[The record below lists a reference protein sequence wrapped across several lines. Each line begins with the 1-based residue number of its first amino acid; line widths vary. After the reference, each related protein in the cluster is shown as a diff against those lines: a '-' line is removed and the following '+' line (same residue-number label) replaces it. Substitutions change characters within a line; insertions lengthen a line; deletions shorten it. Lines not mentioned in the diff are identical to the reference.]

1 MTSGKAIDYW
11 QQLESRQ
18 LEWAFRAYDR
28 LIKTLSHD
36 VQERIQLRE
45 RESDAKPYV
54 VIFGKTQVGKTTLLL
69 DLMGIDLQQ
78 MVTLSHVLR
87 GGREA
92 GKSATATAME
102 YCRSTDQRW
111 GLFIQSKTRWFVSDS
126 DMTEALAQ
134 LRKQMEQ
141 GKLVI
146 NSPCIVH
153 IPGRFFRI
161 QTSGAPSVRILDLPG
176 DNPANAQ
183 EQKHVNQM
191 AKTYLPFADL
201 VLLIGRGDDLSF
213 LQPEVI
219 TLPGI
224 EDWQAMPHRF
234 RIVTTYSY
242 SAQSVKTLIR
252 NDSAFDI
259 AQLRQRLIEQI
270 ERFNSL
276 SDAAKNQNLYFPL
289 EFGSSWLSMAE
300 KDSVLYARV
309 APMVNRLRSEL
320 LEQIAA
326 STSPLGRLRS
336 TLDTHLSVKYIQEKK
351 TEVIERELLG
361 LKKQQ
366 QETETTLTTWE
377 KAMARSQEKIDQTG
391 RLLKDNSLSIS
402 RRLIDKTAEKAAVI
416 KLSAEYKSEKCT
428 TLHRMIADYCSE
440 IKNIQLAVASQS
452 IYWQKVTRKNIE
464 PTRQAVQE
472 ILDEKFSAIRYTLND
487 YWIDA
492 YLSSDNY
499 SSDKNRVIHA
509 ADNAKAEV
517 IRLWTSQWMAAAE
530 NVLNECKSEFT
541 KEERTLDMLQV
552 EKDKSIRRKTSLEQQ
567 LTSHKDD
574 LKKIATDS
582 KEDLARCKR
591 FVHFLDEEYLNTL
604 NERLDSAFQERD
616 DCDALLQILS
626 CVALKNQR
634 EDLMNLTEKY
644 SG

>member
-1 MTSGKAIDYW
+1 MKTDEVVDYW
-11 QQLESRQ
+11 CQLQSRQ
-18 LEWAFRAYDR
+18 TEWAFRAYDR

-36 VQERIQLRE
+36 VQERIQLRG
-45 RESDAKPYV
+45 SDAEPYV

-78 MVTLSHVLR
+78 MTTLSHVLR

-102 YCRSTDQRW
+102 YRRSTDQRW
-111 GLFIQSKTRWFVSDS
+111 GLFVQSKTRWFASD
-126 DMTEALAQ
+126 DAMAEALAQ
-134 LRKQMEQ
+134 LRQQMEQ
-141 GKLVI
+141 GELVVD
-146 NSPCIVH
+146 SPCIVH
-153 IPGRFFRI
+153 IPGRFFSL
-161 QTSGAPSVRILDLPG
+161 QTTGAPSVRILDLPG
-176 DNPANAQ
+176 DNPANME

-219 TLPGI
+219 TLPGM

-252 NDSAFDI
+252 NDPAFDI
-259 AQLRQRLIEQI
+259 TQLRQRLIEQI

-276 SDAAKNQNLYFPL
+276 SDAAKDRNLYFPL

-300 KDSVLYARV
+300 NDTDLYARV
-309 APMVNRLRSEL
+309 APMVSRLRSEL
-320 LEQIAA
+320 LEQIAT

-351 TEVIERELLG
+351 TATIERELLG

-366 QETETTLTTWE
+366 QETTNTLKTWE
-377 KAMARSQEKIDQTG
+377 KAMSKSQDKIDKTDK
-391 RLLKDNSLSIS
+391 LLKDNALSVS
-402 RRLIDKTAEKAAVI
+402 QRLIDKAAEKAAVI
-416 KLSAEYKSEKCT
+416 KLSAEYESEKCT
-428 TLHRMIADYCSE
+428 TLHRMISDYCTE
-440 IKNIQLAVASQS
+440 IKKIQLAVDNKSA
-452 IYWQKVTRKNIE
+452 YWQKVARKNIE
-464 PTRQAVQE
+464 PTRQAVQD

-487 YWIDA
+487 YWIDT
-492 YLSSDNY
+492 YLSSANY

-517 IRLWTSQWMAAAE
+517 IRLWTSQWKVAAE
-530 NVLNECKSEFT
+530 NVWNEYKSELT
-541 KEERTLDMLQV
+541 KEGITLYVLRGEQN
-552 EKDKSIRRKTSLEQQ
+552 KSLRQRTSLEQQ
-567 LTSHKDD
+567 TDSHKVQ
-574 LKKIATDS
+574 LEKIAADS
-582 KEDLARCKR
+582 QEDLARCEQ

-604 NERLDSAFQERD
+604 SERLDSAFQERD

-634 EDLMNLTEKY
+634 EDLMTLTEKY

>member
-1 MTSGKAIDYW
+1 MTSGKVIDYW
-11 QQLESRQ
+11 LRLESRQ
-18 LEWAFRAYDR
+18 SEWAFRAYDR

-45 RESDAKPYV
+45 SDAEPYV

-78 MVTLSHVLR
+78 MATLSHVLR

-102 YCRSTDQRW
+102 YRRSTDQRW
-111 GLFIQSKTRWFVSDS
+111 GLFVQSKTRWFASDD

-134 LRKQMEQ
+134 LRKQMER
-141 GKLVI
+141 GELVVY
-146 NSPCIVH
+146 SPCIVH
-153 IPGRFFRI
+153 IPGRFFRM
-161 QTSGAPSVRILDLPG
+161 QTSGAPGVRILDLPG
-176 DNPANAQ
+176 DNPANME

-252 NDSAFDI
+252 NDPAFDI
-259 AQLRQRLIEQI
+259 TQLRQRLIEQI

-276 SDAAKNQNLYFPL
+276 SDAAKDRNLYFPL

-300 KDSVLYARV
+300 NDTALYARV

-320 LEQIAA
+320 LEQIAT

-351 TEVIERELLG
+351 TAAIERELLG

-366 QETETTLTTWE
+366 QETTNTLKTWE
-377 KAMARSQEKIDQTG
+377 KAMSRSQDKINQTDK
-391 RLLKDNSLSIS
+391 LLKDNALTVSQQI
-402 RRLIDKTAEKAAVI
+402 IDKAAEGAAVI
-416 KLSAEYKSEKCT
+416 NLSAEYESEKCT
-428 TLHRMIADYCSE
+428 TLHRMISDYCSE
-440 IKNIQLAVASQS
+440 IKKIQLAVEIKSA
-452 IYWQKVTRKNIE
+452 YWQKVARKNIE
-464 PTRQAVQE
+464 PTRQAVQD

-487 YWIDA
+487 YWIDT
-492 YLSSDNY
+492 YLSSANY

-517 IRLWTSQWMAAAE
+517 IRLWVSQWKAAAE
-530 NVLNECKSEFT
+530 NVWNEYKSELT
-541 KEERTLDMLQV
+541 KEGITLDVLRGEQN
-552 EKDKSIRRKTSLEQQ
+552 KSLRQQTSLEQQ
-567 LTSHKDD
+567 TDSHKVQ
-574 LKKIATDS
+574 LEKIATDS
-582 KEDLARCKR
+582 QEDLARCEQ

-604 NERLDSAFQERD
+604 SERLGSAFQERD

>member
-1 MTSGKAIDYW
+1 MTSGKVIDYW
-11 QQLESRQ
+11 QRLESRQ
-18 LEWAFRAYDR
+18 SEWAFRAYDR

-45 RESDAKPYV
+45 SDAEPYV

-78 MVTLSHVLR
+78 MATLSHVLR

-102 YCRSTDQRW
+102 YRRSTDQRW
-111 GLFIQSKTRWFVSDS
+111 GLFVQSKTSWFVSDD

-134 LRKQMEQ
+134 LRKQMER
-141 GKLVI
+141 GELVVD
-146 NSPCIVH
+146 SSCIVH

-161 QTSGAPSVRILDLPG
+161 QTSGAPGVRILDLPG
-176 DNPANAQ
+176 DNPANME

-252 NDSAFDI
+252 NDPAFDI
-259 AQLRQRLIEQI
+259 TQLRQRLIEQI

-276 SDAAKNQNLYFPL
+276 SDAVKDQNLYFPL

-300 KDSVLYARV
+300 NDSSLYARV
-309 APMVNRLRSEL
+309 APMVSRLRSEL

-351 TEVIERELLG
+351 TAAIERGLLG

-366 QETETTLTTWE
+366 QKTETTMTTWE
-377 KAMARSQEKIDQTG
+377 KAMSRSQEKIDQTN
-391 RLLKDNSLSIS
+391 RLLKDNSLSVS
-402 RRLIDKTAEKAAVI
+402 RRLIDKAAEEAAVI
-416 KLSAEYKSEKCT
+416 KLPAEYKSEKCT

-440 IKNIQLAVASQS
+440 IKKIQLAVASQS
-452 IYWQKVTRKNIE
+452 TYWQKVARKNIE
-464 PTRQAVQE
+464 PTRQAVQD

-492 YLSSDNY
+492 YLSSANY
-499 SSDKNRVIHA
+499 SSDKNSVIHA

-530 NVLNECKSEFT
+530 NVRNEYKSELT
-541 KEERTLDMLQV
+541 KEGMTLDVLRV
-552 EKDKSIRRKTSLEQQ
+552 EQNKSLRRQTALEQQ
-567 LTSHKDD
+567 IASYKDD
-574 LKKIATDS
+574 LKKIDADS

>member
-1 MTSGKAIDYW
+1 MTSWKVINYW

-18 LEWAFRAYDR
+18 LEWAFRAYDQ

-45 RESDAKPYV
+45 SDTEPYV

-78 MVTLSHVLR
+78 MATLSHVLR

-102 YCRSTDQRW
+102 YRRSADQRW
-111 GLFIQSKTRWFVSDS
+111 GLFVQSKTHWFASDD
-126 DMTEALAQ
+126 DMTDALAQ
-134 LRKQMEQ
+134 IRKQMER
-141 GKLVI
+141 GELVVD
-146 NSPCIVH
+146 SPCIVH
-153 IPGRFFRI
+153 IPGRFFRMK
-161 QTSGAPSVRILDLPG
+161 TTGVLGVRILDLPG

-191 AKTYLPFADL
+191 AKSYLPFADL

-213 LQPEVI
+213 LQPDVI

-224 EDWQAMPHRF
+224 EDWQAMPCRF

-252 NDSAFDI
+252 NDPAFDI
-259 AQLRQRLIEQI
+259 TQLRQRLIEQI
-270 ERFNSL
+270 ERFNSM
-276 SDAAKNQNLYFPL
+276 SDMAKDLNLYFPL

-300 KDSVLYARV
+300 NDSALYARV
-309 APMVNRLRSEL
+309 APMVNRLRNEL

-351 TEVIERELLG
+351 TAVVEKKLSA
-361 LKKQQ
+361 LKKQL
-366 QETETTLTTWE
+366 QETENTLMTWE
-377 KAMARSQEKIDQTG
+377 KAISRSLEKINQTNW
-391 RLLKDNSLSIS
+391 LLKDNSLAVS
-402 RRLIDKTAEKAAVI
+402 RGFIDKAAKEAAVI

-428 TLHRMIADYCSE
+428 TLRRMIADYCSE
-440 IKNIQLAVASQS
+440 IKKIQLAIASQS
-452 IYWQKVTRKNIE
+452 TYWRKVARKNIE
-464 PTRQAVQE
+464 PTRQEVQD
-472 ILDEKFSAIRYTLND
+472 ILDEKFNAIRYTLDD

-492 YLSSDNY
+492 YLSSANY
-499 SSDKNRVIHA
+499 LSDKNSVIYA

-530 NVLNECKSEFT
+530 NVRNEYKSELS
-541 KEERTLDMLQV
+541 KERMTLDVLRV
-552 EKDKSIRRKTSLEQQ
+552 EQNKSLRRQTSLEQQ
-567 LTSHKDD
+567 IVSHKDD
-574 LKKIATDS
+574 LKKIAAAS
-582 KEDLARCKR
+582 KEDLARCKQ
-591 FVHFLDEEYLNTL
+591 FVHFLDKEYLNTL
-604 NERLDSAFQERD
+604 SARLDSVFQEQD
-616 DCDALLQILS
+616 NCDALLQVLS

>member
-1 MTSGKAIDYW
+1 MTSGVVIDYW
-11 QQLESRQ
+11 QKLESRQ
-18 LEWAFRAYDR
+18 SAWAFRAYER
-28 LIKTLSHD
+28 LITTLSPD
-36 VQERIQLRE
+36 VQERLQL
-45 RESDAKPYV
+45 RESDAEPYV

-78 MVTLSHVLR
+78 MAMLSQVLR

-102 YCRSTDQRW
+102 YRRSTDQRW
-111 GLFIQSKTRWFVSDS
+111 GLFVQANTRWFASDD
-126 DMTEALAQ
+126 DMTEALAL

-141 GKLVI
+141 GELIVD
-146 NSPCIVH
+146 SPCIVH
-153 IPGRFFRI
+153 IPARFFRI
-161 QTSGAPSVRILDLPG
+161 QTSGALGVRILDLPG
-176 DNPANAQ
+176 DNPANME

-252 NDSAFDI
+252 NDPAFDI
-259 AQLRQRLIEQI
+259 TQLRQRLIEQI

-276 SDAAKNQNLYFPL
+276 SDAAKDRNLYFPL
-289 EFGSSWLSMAE
+289 EFGSSWLSMTE
-300 KDSVLYARV
+300 NDSALYARV
-309 APMVNRLRSEL
+309 APMVSSLRSEL
-320 LEQIAA
+320 LEQIAT

-351 TEVIERELLG
+351 TAAIEREILRI
-361 LKKQQ
+361 KKQQ
-366 QETETTLTTWE
+366 QETKTNLMTWE
-377 KAMARSQEKIDQTG
+377 KAISRTQEKIDQTHS
-391 RLLKDNSLSIS
+391 LLKDNPLSVS
-402 RRLIDKTAEKAAVI
+402 RRLIVKAAEKASVI
-416 KLSAEYKSEKCT
+416 ELSAEYKSEKCA
-428 TLHRMIADYCSE
+428 TLQNMILDYCRE
-440 IKNIQLAVASQS
+440 IQNIQVTAVSQS
-452 IYWQKVTRKNIE
+452 TYWQKVASKNIE
-464 PTRQAVQE
+464 PTRQAVQG
-472 ILDEKFSAIRYTLND
+472 ILDESFSAIRCTLND
-487 YWIDA
+487 YWSGTYFISA
-492 YLSSDNY
+492 NYL
-499 SSDKNRVIHA
+499 SDKNSVIHA
-509 ADNAKAEV
+509 ANKAKEEV
-517 IRLWTSQWMAAAE
+517 IRLWISQWMAAAE
-530 NVLNECKSEFT
+530 RVLNEYQNELT
-541 KEERTLDMLQV
+541 KEEIFLNVLRSEQNKSLQQQ
-552 EKDKSIRRKTSLEQQ
+552 TSLEQQ
-567 LTSHKDD
+567 IDSYKDD
-574 LKKIATDS
+574 LKKIASDS
-582 KEDLARCKR
+582 KEDLARCNR

-604 NERLDSAFQERD
+604 NERLDSAFQESN

>member
-1 MTSGKAIDYW
+1 MMSGEVIDYW
-11 QQLESRQ
+11 QRLESRQ
-18 LEWAFRAYDR
+18 SEWAFRAYDR

-45 RESDAKPYV
+45 SDAEPYV

-78 MVTLSHVLR
+78 MATLSHVLR

-102 YCRSTDQRW
+102 YRRSTDQRW
-111 GLFIQSKTRWFVSDS
+111 GLFVQSKTRWFASDD

-134 LRKQMEQ
+134 LRKQMER
-141 GKLVI
+141 GELVVY
-146 NSPCIVH
+146 SPCIVH

-161 QTSGAPSVRILDLPG
+161 QTSGAPGVRILDLPG
-176 DNPANAQ
+176 DNPANME

-252 NDSAFDI
+252 NDPAFDI
-259 AQLRQRLIEQI
+259 TQLRQRLIEQI

-276 SDAAKNQNLYFPL
+276 SDAAKDRNLYFPL

-300 KDSVLYARV
+300 NDTALYARV

-320 LEQIAA
+320 LEQIAT

-351 TEVIERELLG
+351 TAAIERELLG

-366 QETETTLTTWE
+366 QETTNTLKTWE
-377 KAMARSQEKIDQTG
+377 KAMSRSQDKINQTDK
-391 RLLKDNSLSIS
+391 LLKDNALTVSQQI
-402 RRLIDKTAEKAAVI
+402 IDKAAEGAAVI
-416 KLSAEYKSEKCT
+416 NLSAEYESEKCT
-428 TLHRMIADYCSE
+428 TLHRMISDYCSE
-440 IKNIQLAVASQS
+440 IKKIQLAVEIKSA
-452 IYWQKVTRKNIE
+452 YWQKVARKNIE
-464 PTRQAVQE
+464 PTRQAVQD
-472 ILDEKFSAIRYTLND
+472 ILDEKFSAIRYKLND
-487 YWIDA
+487 YWIDT
-492 YLSSDNY
+492 YLSSANY
-499 SSDKNRVIHA
+499 SSDKNSVIHA

-517 IRLWTSQWMAAAE
+517 IRLWVSQWKAAAE
-530 NVLNECKSEFT
+530 NVWNEYKSELT
-541 KEERTLDMLQV
+541 KEGITLDVLRGEQN
-552 EKDKSIRRKTSLEQQ
+552 KSLRQQTSLEQQ
-567 LTSHKDD
+567 TDSHKVQ
-574 LKKIATDS
+574 LEKIATDS
-582 KEDLARCKR
+582 QDDLARCEQ
-591 FVHFLDEEYLNTL
+591 FVHFLDEEYLDTL
-604 NERLDSAFQERD
+604 SERLGSAFQERD

>member
-1 MTSGKAIDYW
+1 MTSGKVIDYW
-11 QQLESRQ
+11 QRLESRQ
-18 LEWAFRAYDR
+18 SEWAFRAYDR
-28 LIKTLSHD
+28 LVKTLSTD
-36 VQERIQLRE
+36 VQDRIQLRE
-45 RESDAKPYV
+45 SNAEPYV

-78 MVTLSHVLR
+78 MATLSQVLR

-102 YCRSTDQRW
+102 YRRSTDARW
-111 GLFIQSKTRWFVSDS
+111 GLSVQSKKHWFTSD
-126 DMTEALAQ
+126 DEMAEALAQ
-134 LRKQMEQ
+134 LRQQMER
-141 GKLVI
+141 GELVVD
-146 NSPCIVH
+146 SPCIVH
-153 IPGRFFRI
+153 IPGRFFSL
-161 QTSGAPSVRILDLPG
+161 QTTGATGVRILDLPG

-252 NDSAFDI
+252 NDPAFDI
-259 AQLRQRLIEQI
+259 TQLRQRLIEQI
-270 ERFNSL
+270 ERFHSL
-276 SDAAKNQNLYFPL
+276 SDAAKDPNLYFPL

-300 KDSVLYARV
+300 NDSALYARV
-309 APMVNRLRSEL
+309 DPMVSRLRSEL

-351 TEVIERELLG
+351 TAAIERELLG
-361 LKKQQ
+361 LQKQQ
-366 QETETTLTTWE
+366 QETENTLKVWASAVTQT
-377 KAMARSQEKIDQTG
+377 QEKINQTDK
-391 RLLKDNSLSIS
+391 LLKDNALSAS
-402 RRLIDKTAEKAAVI
+402 QRLIDKAAEKVAI
-416 KLSAEYKSEKCT
+416 LKLQGDYSSEKCT
-428 TLHRMIADYCSE
+428 TLHRMIADYYSE
-440 IKNIQLAVASQS
+440 IKKIQLLVASQPA
-452 IYWQKVTRKNIE
+452 YWQKVARRNIE
-464 PTRQAVQE
+464 PTRQAVQD
-472 ILDEKFSAIRYTLND
+472 ILDENFSAIRFTLND
-487 YWIDA
+487 YWIDT
-492 YLSSDNY
+492 YLSSANY
-499 SSDKNRVIHA
+499 LSDKNSVIHA
-509 ADNAKAEV
+509 ADRAKAEV
-517 IRLWTSQWMAAAE
+517 IRLWTSQWKAAAE
-530 NVLNECKSEFT
+530 NVWNEYKSELT
-541 KEERTLDMLQV
+541 NEGMTLDVLRGEQN
-552 EKDKSIRRKTSLEQQ
+552 KSLRKKTSLEQQ
-567 LTSHKDD
+567 AASQEDELE
-574 LKKIATDS
+574 KIATDS
-582 KEDLARCKR
+582 QDDLARCEQ

>member
-1 MTSGKAIDYW
+1 MKTDEVVDYW
-11 QQLESRQ
+11 CQLQSRQ
-18 LEWAFRAYDR
+18 TEWAFRAYDR

-45 RESDAKPYV
+45 SDAEPYV

-78 MVTLSHVLR
+78 MATLSQVLR

-102 YCRSTDQRW
+102 YRRSMDARW
-111 GLFIQSKTRWFVSDS
+111 GLSVQSKKRWFTSD
-126 DMTEALAQ
+126 DAMAEALAQ
-134 LRKQMEQ
+134 LRQQMEQ
-141 GKLVI
+141 GELVVD
-146 NSPCIVH
+146 SPCIVH
-153 IPGRFFRI
+153 IPGRFFSL
-161 QTSGAPSVRILDLPG
+161 QTTGVPGVRILDLPG

-252 NDSAFDI
+252 NDPAFDI
-259 AQLRQRLIEQI
+259 TQLRQRLIEQI

-276 SDAAKNQNLYFPL
+276 SDATKDPNLYFPL
-289 EFGSSWLSMAE
+289 EFGSSWLSMA
-300 KDSVLYARV
+300 KNDSALYARV
-309 APMVNRLRSEL
+309 DPMVSRLRSEL

-351 TEVIERELLG
+351 AAAIKRELLG

-366 QETETTLTTWE
+366 QETTNTLKTWE
-377 KAMARSQEKIDQTG
+377 KAMSKSQGKIDKTDK
-391 RLLKDNSLSIS
+391 LLKDNALSVS
-402 RRLIDKTAEKAAVI
+402 QRLIDKAAEKAAVI
-416 KLSAEYKSEKCT
+416 KLSAEYESEKCT
-428 TLHRMIADYCSE
+428 TLHRMISDYCTE
-440 IKNIQLAVASQS
+440 IKKIQLAVDNKSA
-452 IYWQKVTRKNIE
+452 YWQKVARKNIE
-464 PTRQAVQE
+464 PTRQAVQD

-487 YWIDA
+487 YWIDT
-492 YLSSDNY
+492 YLSSANY

-517 IRLWTSQWMAAAE
+517 IRLWTSRWKAAAE
-530 NVLNECKSEFT
+530 NVWYEYKSELT
-541 KEERTLDMLQV
+541 KEGITLDVLRGEQN
-552 EKDKSIRRKTSLEQQ
+552 KSLRQRTSLEQQ
-567 LTSHKDD
+567 TDSHKVQ
-574 LKKIATDS
+574 LEKIATDS
-582 KEDLARCKR
+582 QEDLARCEQ

-604 NERLDSAFQERD
+604 SERLDSAFQERD

>member
-1 MTSGKAIDYW
+1 MTSEKVIDYW
-11 QQLESRQ
+11 QRLESRQ
-18 LEWAFRAYDR
+18 SEWAFRAYDR
-28 LIKTLSHD
+28 LVKTLSSD
-36 VQERIQLRE
+36 VQDRIQLRE
-45 RESDAKPYV
+45 SNAEPYV

-78 MVTLSHVLR
+78 MATLSQVLR

-102 YCRSTDQRW
+102 YRRSTDARW
-111 GLFIQSKTRWFVSDS
+111 GLSVQSKKRWFTSD
-126 DMTEALAQ
+126 DAMAEALAQ
-134 LRKQMEQ
+134 LRQQMEQ
-141 GKLVI
+141 GELVVD
-146 NSPCIVH
+146 SPCIVH
-153 IPGRFFRI
+153 IPGRFFSL
-161 QTSGAPSVRILDLPG
+161 QTTGAPGVRILDLPG

-242 SAQSVKTLIR
+242 SAQSVKMLIR
-252 NDSAFDI
+252 NDPAFDI
-259 AQLRQRLIEQI
+259 TQLRQRLIEQI

-276 SDAAKNQNLYFPL
+276 SDAAKDPNLYFPL
-289 EFGSSWLSMAE
+289 EFGSSWLSMA
-300 KDSVLYARV
+300 KNGSALYARV
-309 APMVNRLRSEL
+309 DPMVSRLRSEL

-351 TEVIERELLG
+351 TAAIERELLG

-366 QETETTLTTWE
+366 QETTNTLNTWE
-377 KAMARSQEKIDQTG
+377 KAMSRSQDKIDETDK
-391 RLLKDNSLSIS
+391 LLKDNALSVS
-402 RRLIDKTAEKAAVI
+402 QRLIDKAAEKAAVI
-416 KLSAEYKSEKCT
+416 KLSAEYESEKCT
-428 TLHRMIADYCSE
+428 TLHRMISDYCSE
-440 IKNIQLAVASQS
+440 IKKIQLAVENKSA
-452 IYWQKVTRKNIE
+452 YWQKVARKNIE
-464 PTRQAVQE
+464 PTRQAVQD
-472 ILDEKFSAIRYTLND
+472 ILDEKFSTIRYTLND
-487 YWIDA
+487 YWIDT
-492 YLSSDNY
+492 YLSSANY
-499 SSDKNRVIHA
+499 SSDKNRVIQA

-517 IRLWTSQWMAAAE
+517 IRLWTSQWKAAAE
-530 NVLNECKSEFT
+530 NVRNEYKSELT
-541 KEERTLDMLQV
+541 TEERTLDVLRGEQN
-552 EKDKSIRRKTSLEQQ
+552 KSLRQRTSLEQQ
-567 LTSHKDD
+567 
-574 LKKIATDS
+574 TDS
-582 KEDLARCKR
+582 YKVQLEKITMDSQEDLARCEQ

-604 NERLDSAFQERD
+604 SERLDSAFQERD

>member
-1 MTSGKAIDYW
+1 MTSGKVIDYW
-11 QQLESRQ
+11 QRLEARQ
-18 LEWAFRAYDR
+18 SEWAFRAYDR

-45 RESDAKPYV
+45 SDAEPYV

-78 MVTLSHVLR
+78 MAMLSLVLR

-102 YCRSTDQRW
+102 YRRSTDQRW
-111 GLFIQSKTRWFVSDS
+111 GFFVQSKTRWFTSD
-126 DMTEALAQ
+126 DAMAEALAQ
-134 LRKQMEQ
+134 LRQHMER
-141 GKLVI
+141 GELVVD
-146 NSPCIVH
+146 SPCIVH
-153 IPGRFFRI
+153 IPGRFFRM
-161 QTSGAPSVRILDLPG
+161 QTTRVPNVRILDLPG

-224 EDWQAMPHRF
+224 EDWQAMSHRF

-252 NDSAFDI
+252 NDPDFDI
-259 AQLRQRLIEQI
+259 TQLRQRLIEQI
-270 ERFNSL
+270 ERFSSL
-276 SDAAKNQNLYFPL
+276 SYAAKDQNLYFPL

-300 KDSVLYARV
+300 NDSALYARV
-309 APMVNRLRSEL
+309 APMVSYLRSEL

-351 TEVIERELLG
+351 TAAVEKELSE
-361 LKKQQ
+361 LKKQL
-366 QETETTLTTWE
+366 QETENTLMTWE
-377 KAMARSQEKIDQTG
+377 KAISRSLEKINQIN
-391 RLLKDNSLSIS
+391 RLLKDNSLAVS
-402 RRLIDKTAEKAAVI
+402 RGLIDKAAKEVPVI
-416 KLSAEYKSEKCT
+416 KLSTEYKSEKCT
-428 TLHRMIADYCSE
+428 TLHRMIADYCSN
-440 IKNIQLAVASQS
+440 IKKIHLTVASQS
-452 IYWQKVTRKNIE
+452 TYWRKVARKNIE
-464 PTRQAVQE
+464 PTRQEVQD

-487 YWIDA
+487 YWIDT
-492 YLSSDNY
+492 YFSSANY
-499 SSDKNRVIHA
+499 SSDKNSVIHA

-517 IRLWTSQWMAAAE
+517 IRLWISQWMSAVK
-530 NVLNECKSEFT
+530 NVLNEYKSELT
-541 KEERTLDMLQV
+541 KEGMTLDVLRV
-552 EKDKSIRRKTSLEQQ
+552 EQNKSLRRQSSLEQQ
-567 LTSHKDD
+567 IASHKDD

-591 FVHFLDEEYLNTL
+591 FVHYLDEEYLNTL
-604 NERLDSAFQERD
+604 KERLDSAFQERD

-634 EDLMNLTEKY
+634 EDLMNLTEKD

>member
-1 MTSGKAIDYW
+1 MTSGKVIDYW
-11 QQLESRQ
+11 QRLESRQ
-18 LEWAFRAYDR
+18 SEWAFRAYDR
-28 LIKTLSHD
+28 LVKTLSSD
-36 VQERIQLRE
+36 VQDRIQLRE
-45 RESDAKPYV
+45 SNAEPYV

-78 MVTLSHVLR
+78 MATLSQVLR

-102 YCRSTDQRW
+102 YRRSTDARW
-111 GLFIQSKTRWFVSDS
+111 GLSVQSKKHWFTSD
-126 DMTEALAQ
+126 DEMAEALAQ
-134 LRKQMEQ
+134 LRQQMER
-141 GKLVI
+141 GELVVDA
-146 NSPCIVH
+146 PCIVH
-153 IPGRFFRI
+153 IPGRFFSL
-161 QTSGAPSVRILDLPG
+161 QTTGATGVRILDLPG

-252 NDSAFDI
+252 NDPAFDI
-259 AQLRQRLIEQI
+259 MQLRQRLIEQI

-276 SDAAKNQNLYFPL
+276 SDAAKDPNLYFPL

-300 KDSVLYARV
+300 NDSALYARV
-309 APMVNRLRSEL
+309 DPMVSRLRSEL

-351 TEVIERELLG
+351 TAAIERELLG

-366 QETETTLTTWE
+366 QETTNILKTWE
-377 KAMARSQEKIDQTG
+377 KAMSRSQDKIDQTDK
-391 RLLKDNSLSIS
+391 LLKDNALSVS
-402 RRLIDKTAEKAAVI
+402 QRLIDKAAEKAAVI
-416 KLSAEYKSEKCT
+416 ELSAEYKSEKCT

-440 IKNIQLAVASQS
+440 IKKIQLAVENKSA
-452 IYWQKVTRKNIE
+452 YWQKVARKNIE
-464 PTRQAVQE
+464 PTRQAVQD

-487 YWIDA
+487 YWIDT
-492 YLSSDNY
+492 YLSSANY
-499 SSDKNRVIHA
+499 SSDKNSVIHA

-517 IRLWTSQWMAAAE
+517 IRLWTSQWKAAE
-530 NVLNECKSEFT
+530 ESVRNEYKSELT
-541 KEERTLDMLQV
+541 NEGITLDMLRGEQN
-552 EKDKSIRRKTSLEQQ
+552 KSLRQQTSLEQQ
-567 LTSHKDD
+567 TDSHKVQ
-574 LKKIATDS
+574 LEKIASDS
-582 KEDLARCKR
+582 QEDLARCEQ

-604 NERLDSAFQERD
+604 SERLDSAFQERD

-626 CVALKNQR
+626 CVALKSQR

>member
-1 MTSGKAIDYW
+1 MTSGKVIDYW
-11 QQLESRQ
+11 QRLESRQ
-18 LEWAFRAYDR
+18 SEWAFRAYDR

-45 RESDAKPYV
+45 SDAEPYV

-78 MVTLSHVLR
+78 MATLSYVLR
-87 GGREA
+87 GGRDA

-102 YCRSTDQRW
+102 YRRSTDQRW
-111 GLFIQSKTRWFVSDS
+111 GLFVQSKTRWFASDD

-134 LRKQMEQ
+134 LRKQMER
-141 GKLVI
+141 GELVVD
-146 NSPCIVH
+146 SPCILH

-161 QTSGAPSVRILDLPG
+161 QTSGAPGVRILDLPG
-176 DNPANAQ
+176 DNPANME

-252 NDSAFDI
+252 NDPAFDI
-259 AQLRQRLIEQI
+259 TQLRQRLIEQI

-276 SDAAKNQNLYFPL
+276 SDAAKDRNLYFPL

-300 KDSVLYARV
+300 NDTALYAWV
-309 APMVNRLRSEL
+309 APIVSRLRSEL
-320 LEQIAA
+320 LEQIAT

-351 TEVIERELLG
+351 TAAIESELSEI
-361 LKKQQ
+361 KKQQ
-366 QETETTLTTWE
+366 QETKDQLTVWE
-377 KAMARSQEKIDQTG
+377 SAITQTQQKINKME
-391 RLLKDNSLSIS
+391 RLLKDNALSDSLC
-402 RRLIDKTAEKAAVI
+402 LIDKAAEEAASF
-416 KLSAEYKSEKCT
+416 KLKESYSSEKCT
-428 TLHRMIADYCSE
+428 TLHRMIADYCSK
-440 IKNIQLAVASQS
+440 IKNIQLEVGNKTTYWRNVA
-452 IYWQKVTRKNIE
+452 RKSVE
-464 PTRQAVQE
+464 PTRQAVQD
-472 ILDEKFSAIRYTLND
+472 ILDENFRAIRCTLND
-487 YWIDA
+487 YWIDT
-492 YLSSDNY
+492 YFSSANY
-499 SSDKNRVIHA
+499 SSDKNSVIHA
-509 ADNAKAEV
+509 ADNAKMEV
-517 IRLWTSQWMAAAE
+517 IRLWTSQWMVAAE
-530 NVLNECKSEFT
+530 NVHNEYRSELT
-541 KEERTLDMLQV
+541 KEGVILDVLRV
-552 EKDKSIRRKTSLEQQ
+552 EQNKSLRQQTSLKQ
-567 LTSHKDD
+567 LTTSREDE
-574 LKKIATDS
+574 LKKIAVES
-582 KEDLARCKR
+582 QEDLARCEQ

-604 NERLDSAFQERD
+604 NTCLDSAFQESD
-616 DCDALLQILS
+616 NCDSLLQILS

-634 EDLMNLTEKY
+634 EDLMNLTEKH

>member
-1 MTSGKAIDYW
+1 MTSGKVIDYW
-11 QQLESRQ
+11 QRLESRQ
-18 LEWAFRAYDR
+18 SEWAFRAYDR

-45 RESDAKPYV
+45 SDAEPYV

-78 MVTLSHVLR
+78 MATLSHVLR

-102 YCRSTDQRW
+102 YRRSTDQRW
-111 GLFIQSKTRWFVSDS
+111 GLLVQSKTQWFASDD

-134 LRKQMEQ
+134 LRKQMEY
-141 GKLVI
+141 GELVVY
-146 NSPCIVH
+146 SPCIVH

-161 QTSGAPSVRILDLPG
+161 QTSGAPGVRILDLPG
-176 DNPANAQ
+176 DNPANME

-252 NDSAFDI
+252 NDPAFDI
-259 AQLRQRLIEQI
+259 TQLRQRLIEQI
-270 ERFNSL
+270 ERFSSL
-276 SDAAKNQNLYFPL
+276 SDTAKDQSLYFPL
-289 EFGSSWLSMAE
+289 EFGSSWLSME
-300 KDSVLYARV
+300 KNDSALYARV

-320 LEQIAA
+320 LEQITA

-351 TEVIERELLG
+351 TTAIERELLG

-377 KAMARSQEKIDQTG
+377 KAMSRSQEKIDQTN
-391 RLLKDNSLSIS
+391 RLLKDNSLSVS
-402 RRLIDKTAEKAAVI
+402 RRLIDKAADKAAVI
-416 KLSAEYKSEKCT
+416 KLSAEYKSETCT

-440 IKNIQLAVASQS
+440 IKKIQLAVASQS
-452 IYWQKVTRKNIE
+452 IYWKKVARKNIE
-464 PTRQAVQE
+464 PTRQVVQD

-487 YWIDA
+487 YWIDT
-492 YLSSDNY
+492 YLSSANY
-499 SSDKNRVIHA
+499 SSDKNSVIHA
-509 ADNAKAEV
+509 ADNAKEEV
-517 IRLWTSQWMAAAE
+517 IRLWTSQWMTAAE
-530 NVLNECKSEFT
+530 NVWNEYKSELT
-541 KEERTLDMLQV
+541 KEAMTLDVLRVEQNKSLQ
-552 EKDKSIRRKTSLEQQ
+552 RQTSLEQQ
-567 LTSHKDD
+567 IASHKDD

-634 EDLMNLTEKY
+634 EDLMNLTEKH
-644 SG
+644 SR

>member
-1 MTSGKAIDYW
+1 MTSWKVINYW

-45 RESDAKPYV
+45 SDAEPYV

-78 MVTLSHVLR
+78 MATLSHVLR

-102 YCRSTDQRW
+102 YRRSTDQRW
-111 GLFIQSKTRWFVSDS
+111 GLFVQSKTHWFASGD
-126 DMTEALAQ
+126 DMADALAQ
-134 LRKQMEQ
+134 IRKQMEQ
-141 GKLVI
+141 GELVVD
-146 NSPCIVH
+146 SPCIVH
-153 IPGRFFRI
+153 IPGRFFRM
-161 QTSGAPSVRILDLPG
+161 QTTGVPGVRILDLPG

-191 AKTYLPFADL
+191 AKNYLPFADL

-213 LQPEVI
+213 LQPDVI

-224 EDWQAMPHRF
+224 EDWQAMPCRF

-252 NDSAFDI
+252 NDPAFDI
-259 AQLRQRLIEQI
+259 SQLRQRLIEQI

-276 SDAAKNQNLYFPL
+276 SDVAKDLNLYFPL

-300 KDSVLYARV
+300 NDSALYARV
-309 APMVNRLRSEL
+309 APMVNRLRNEL

-351 TEVIERELLG
+351 TAVVEKKLSR
-361 LKKQQ
+361 LKKQL
-366 QETETTLTTWE
+366 QETENTLMTWK
-377 KAMARSQEKIDQTG
+377 KAISRSLEKINQTNW
-391 RLLKDNSLSIS
+391 LLKDNSLAVS
-402 RRLIDKTAEKAAVI
+402 RDFIDKAAKEAAVI
-416 KLSAEYKSEKCT
+416 NLSAEYKSEKCT

-440 IKNIQLAVASQS
+440 IKKIQLAVASQS
-452 IYWQKVTRKNIE
+452 TYWQKVSRKNIE
-464 PTRQAVQE
+464 PTRQAVQD
-472 ILDEKFSAIRYTLND
+472 ILDENFSAIRYTLND
-487 YWIDA
+487 YWFDTYFKSA
-492 YLSSDNY
+492 NY
-499 SSDKNRVIHA
+499 SSDKNSVIHA
-509 ADNAKAEV
+509 ANDAKEEV
-517 IRLWTSQWMAAAE
+517 IRLWASQWMSAAE
-530 NVLNECKSEFT
+530 NVHNEYRSKLT
-541 KEERTLDMLQV
+541 KEKRTFYVLREEQN
-552 EKDKSIRRKTSLEQQ
+552 KSLRQQIALEQQ
-567 LTSHKDD
+567 TASCEDK
-574 LKKIATDS
+574 LKKIAVES
-582 KEDLARCKR
+582 QEDLTRCKQ

-604 NERLDSAFQERD
+604 SARLDSVFQEQD
-616 DCDALLQILS
+616 NCDALLQVLS

>member
-1 MTSGKAIDYW
+1 MTSGKVIDYW
-11 QQLESRQ
+11 LRLESRQ
-18 LEWAFRAYDR
+18 SEWAFRAYDR

-45 RESDAKPYV
+45 SDAEPYV

-78 MVTLSHVLR
+78 MATLSHVLR

-102 YCRSTDQRW
+102 YRRSTDQRW
-111 GLFIQSKTRWFVSDS
+111 GLFVQSKTRWFASDD

-134 LRKQMEQ
+134 LRKQMER
-141 GKLVI
+141 GELVVY
-146 NSPCIVH
+146 SPCIVH

-161 QTSGAPSVRILDLPG
+161 QTSGAPGVRILDLPG
-176 DNPANAQ
+176 DNPANME

-252 NDSAFDI
+252 NDPAFDI
-259 AQLRQRLIEQI
+259 TQLRQRLIEQI

-276 SDAAKNQNLYFPL
+276 SDAAKDRNLYFPL

-300 KDSVLYARV
+300 NDTALYARV

-320 LEQIAA
+320 LEQIAT

-351 TEVIERELLG
+351 TAAIERELLG

-366 QETETTLTTWE
+366 QETTNTLKTWE
-377 KAMARSQEKIDQTG
+377 KAMSRSQDKINQTDK
-391 RLLKDNSLSIS
+391 LLKDNALTVSQQI
-402 RRLIDKTAEKAAVI
+402 IDKAAEGAAVI
-416 KLSAEYKSEKCT
+416 NLSAEYESEKCT
-428 TLHRMIADYCSE
+428 TLHRMISDYCSE
-440 IKNIQLAVASQS
+440 IKKIQLAVEIKSA
-452 IYWQKVTRKNIE
+452 YWQKVARKNIE
-464 PTRQAVQE
+464 PTRQAVQD

-487 YWIDA
+487 YWIDT
-492 YLSSDNY
+492 YLSSANY
-499 SSDKNRVIHA
+499 SSDKNSVIHA

-517 IRLWTSQWMAAAE
+517 IRLWVSQWKAAAE
-530 NVLNECKSEFT
+530 NVWNEYKSELT
-541 KEERTLDMLQV
+541 KEGITLDVLRGEQN
-552 EKDKSIRRKTSLEQQ
+552 KSLRQQTSLEQQ
-567 LTSHKDD
+567 TDSHKVQ
-574 LKKIATDS
+574 LEKIATDS
-582 KEDLARCKR
+582 QDDLARCEQ

-604 NERLDSAFQERD
+604 SERLGSAFQERD

>member
-1 MTSGKAIDYW
+1 MTFGNVIDYW
-11 QQLESRQ
+11 QRLESQ
-18 LEWAFRAYDR
+18 QSEWAFRAWER
-28 LIKTLSHD
+28 LIKTLSPD

-45 RESDAKPYV
+45 SDAEPYV

-78 MVTLSHVLR
+78 MATLSQVLR

-102 YCRSTDQRW
+102 YRRSPDARW
-111 GLFIQSKTRWFVSDS
+111 GLSLQSEKRWFTSD
-126 DMTEALAQ
+126 DAMAEALAQ
-134 LRKQMEQ
+134 LRQHMER
-141 GKLVI
+141 GELVVD
-146 NSPCIVH
+146 SPCIVH
-153 IPGRFFRI
+153 IPERFFRL
-161 QTSGAPSVRILDLPG
+161 QTTGAPGVRILDLPG

-224 EDWQAMPHRF
+224 EDWQAMPYRF

-252 NDSAFDI
+252 NDPAFDI
-259 AQLRQRLIEQI
+259 TQLRQRLIEQI

-276 SDAAKNQNLYFPL
+276 SDAAKDRNLYFPL

-300 KDSVLYARV
+300 KDTALYARV
-309 APMVNRLRSEL
+309 APMVSRLRSEL
-320 LEQIAA
+320 LEQIAT

-336 TLDTHLSVKYIQEKK
+336 TLDTHLSVKFIQEKK
-351 TEVIERELLG
+351 TAAIERELLA

-366 QETETTLTTWE
+366 QETKDKLKVWKSAITQT
-377 KAMARSQEKIDQTG
+377 QQKINQTEN
-391 RLLKDNSLSIS
+391 LLKNNELPVSQRI
-402 RRLIDKTAEKAAVI
+402 IDKAAKKAAAF
-416 KLSAEYKSEKCT
+416 KLKESYSSEKCI
-428 TLHRMIADYCSE
+428 TLHSMIADYCSN
-440 IKNIQLAVASQS
+440 IKNIQLDVENKTT
-452 IYWQKVTRKNIE
+452 YWQKVARKIIE
-464 PTRQAVQE
+464 PTRQAVQD
-472 ILDEKFSAIRYTLND
+472 ILDGNFSAIRYTLND
-487 YWIDA
+487 YWIDT
-492 YLSSDNY
+492 YFSSANY
-499 SSDKNRVIHA
+499 SSDKNSVIHA
-509 ADNAKAEV
+509 ADNAKVEV
-517 IRLWTSQWMAAAE
+517 IRLWTSKWIAAAE
-530 NVLNECKSEFT
+530 NVHNEYKSELT
-541 KEERTLDMLQV
+541 KERMALDELRVEQNKSLQ
-552 EKDKSIRRKTSLEQQ
+552 RQASLEQQ
-567 LTSHKDD
+567 TDSRENE

-582 KEDLARCKR
+582 QEDLARCEQ

>member
-1 MTSGKAIDYW
+1 MTSGKVIDYW
-11 QQLESRQ
+11 QRLESRQ
-18 LEWAFRAYDR
+18 SEWAFRAYDR
-28 LIKTLSHD
+28 LVKTLSTD
-36 VQERIQLRE
+36 VQDRIQLRE
-45 RESDAKPYV
+45 SNAEPYV

-78 MVTLSHVLR
+78 MATLSQVLR

-92 GKSATATAME
+92 GKSATSTAME
-102 YCRSTDQRW
+102 YRRSTDARW
-111 GLFIQSKTRWFVSDS
+111 GLSVQSKKHWFTSD
-126 DMTEALAQ
+126 DEMAEALAQ
-134 LRKQMEQ
+134 LRQQMER
-141 GKLVI
+141 GELVVD
-146 NSPCIVH
+146 SPCIVH
-153 IPGRFFRI
+153 IPGRFFSL
-161 QTSGAPSVRILDLPG
+161 QTTGATGVRILDLPG

-252 NDSAFDI
+252 NDPAFDI
-259 AQLRQRLIEQI
+259 TQLRQRLIEQI
-270 ERFNSL
+270 ERFHSL
-276 SDAAKNQNLYFPL
+276 SDAAKDPNLYFPL

-300 KDSVLYARV
+300 NDSALYARV
-309 APMVNRLRSEL
+309 DPMVSRLRSEL

-326 STSPLGRLRS
+326 STSPIGRLRS

-351 TEVIERELLG
+351 TAVIERELLG

-366 QETETTLTTWE
+366 QQTTNILKTWE
-377 KAMARSQEKIDQTG
+377 KAMFRSQDKIDQTDK
-391 RLLKDNSLSIS
+391 LLKDNALSVS
-402 RRLIDKTAEKAAVI
+402 QRLINKAAEKAAVI
-416 KLSAEYKSEKCT
+416 ELSAEYKSEKCT
-428 TLHRMIADYCSE
+428 TLHRMISDYCSE
-440 IKNIQLAVASQS
+440 IKKIQLAVENKSA
-452 IYWQKVTRKNIE
+452 YWQKVARKNIE
-464 PTRQAVQE
+464 PTRQAVQD

-492 YLSSDNY
+492 YLSSANY

-517 IRLWTSQWMAAAE
+517 IRLWTSQWKAAAE
-530 NVLNECKSEFT
+530 NVRNEYKSELT
-541 KEERTLDMLQV
+541 KEGITLDMLRGEQN
-552 EKDKSIRRKTSLEQQ
+552 KSLRQQTSLEQR
-567 LTSHKDD
+567 TDSHKVQ
-574 LKKIATDS
+574 LEKIATDS
-582 KEDLARCKR
+582 QEDLARCEQ

-604 NERLDSAFQERD
+604 SERLDSAFQERD

>member
-1 MTSGKAIDYW
+1 MSGEVIDYW
-11 QQLESRQ
+11 QRLESRQ
-18 LEWAFRAYDR
+18 SEWAFRAYDR

-45 RESDAKPYV
+45 SDAEPYV

-78 MVTLSHVLR
+78 MATLSHVLR

-102 YCRSTDQRW
+102 YRRSTDQRW
-111 GLFIQSKTRWFVSDS
+111 GLFVQSKTRWFASDD

-134 LRKQMEQ
+134 LRKQMER
-141 GKLVI
+141 GELVVY
-146 NSPCIVH
+146 SPCIVH

-161 QTSGAPSVRILDLPG
+161 QTSGAPGVRILDLPG
-176 DNPANAQ
+176 DNPANME

-252 NDSAFDI
+252 NDPAFDI
-259 AQLRQRLIEQI
+259 TQLRQRLIEQI

-276 SDAAKNQNLYFPL
+276 SDAAKDRNLYFPL

-300 KDSVLYARV
+300 NDTALYARV

-320 LEQIAA
+320 LEQIAT

-351 TEVIERELLG
+351 TAAIERELLG

-366 QETETTLTTWE
+366 QETTNTLKTWE
-377 KAMARSQEKIDQTG
+377 KAMSRSQDKINQTDK
-391 RLLKDNSLSIS
+391 LLKDNALTVSQQI
-402 RRLIDKTAEKAAVI
+402 IDKAAEGAAVI
-416 KLSAEYKSEKCT
+416 NLSAEYESEKCT
-428 TLHRMIADYCSE
+428 TLHRMISDYCSE
-440 IKNIQLAVASQS
+440 IKKIQLAVEIKSA
-452 IYWQKVTRKNIE
+452 YWQKVARKNIE
-464 PTRQAVQE
+464 PTRQAVQD
-472 ILDEKFSAIRYTLND
+472 ILDEKFSAIRYKLND
-487 YWIDA
+487 YWIDT
-492 YLSSDNY
+492 YLSSANY
-499 SSDKNRVIHA
+499 SSDKNSVIHA

-517 IRLWTSQWMAAAE
+517 IRLWVSQWKAAAE
-530 NVLNECKSEFT
+530 NVWNEYKSELT
-541 KEERTLDMLQV
+541 KEGITLDVLRGEQN
-552 EKDKSIRRKTSLEQQ
+552 KSLRQQTSLEQQ
-567 LTSHKDD
+567 TDSHKVQ
-574 LKKIATDS
+574 LEKIATDS
-582 KEDLARCKR
+582 QDDLARCEQ
-591 FVHFLDEEYLNTL
+591 FVHFLDEEYLDTL
-604 NERLDSAFQERD
+604 SERLGSAFQERD